1 MFAHKGP
8 QHQHPDLSTV
18 VSGGRREEPNAWW
31 QSPYVPEI
39 FSSERQV
46 SGSPENSWVSL
57 SKPTWTSWTKSSG
70 AEIMSLRTVG
80 VESFLLLLNSENFFL
95 GFD

>member
-1 MFAHKGP
+1 M
-8 QHQHPDLSTV
+8 
-18 VSGGRREEPNAWW
+18 EPTTWR
-31 QSPYVPEI
+31 QSLYVPEI
-39 FSSERQV
+39 LSSERQV

-95 GFD
+95 VFD